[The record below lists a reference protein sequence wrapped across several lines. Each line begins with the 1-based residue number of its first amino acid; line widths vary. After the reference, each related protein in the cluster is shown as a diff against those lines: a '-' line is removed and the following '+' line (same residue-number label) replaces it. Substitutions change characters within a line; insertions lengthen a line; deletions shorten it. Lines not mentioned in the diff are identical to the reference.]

1 MDLVFVD
8 PPYRMGMLLPVL
20 EELCS
25 LDILASPSTLVAQ
38 SEQREVSASPC
49 EQSGDGQVENLWR
62 HPDNPLST
70 RGTAMSSKLVIYP
83 GTFDPIT
90 NGHISVVSRA
100 LKIFDRLVIAILNN
114 PNKLPLFTMEE
125 RIQMIRDVLKDQRH
139 VEVESFNGLLVD
151 YVIQKKTNV
160 VIRGLRALSDFEY
173 EFQMALMNRKL
184 NREVQSIFLMT
195 DYKWFYTSST
205 IIKEA
210 ASLGGDVS
218 GLGPSD
224 RLQETETK
232 IRVLKRS

>member
-1 MDLVFVD
+1 
-8 PPYRMGMLLPVL
+8 
-20 EELCS
+20 
-25 LDILASPSTLVAQ
+25 
-38 SEQREVSASPC
+38 
-49 EQSGDGQVENLWR
+49 
-62 HPDNPLST
+62 
-70 RGTAMSSKLVIYP
+70 MSSNVVIYP

-114 PNKLPLFTMEE
+114 PNKLPLFSMEE
-125 RIQMIRDVLKDQRH
+125 RIHMIREVLKDQQH
-139 VEVESFNGLLVD
+139 VEIDSFNGLLVD

-218 GLGPSD
+218 GLVPPIVC
-224 RLQETETK
+224 RK
-232 IRVLKRS
+232 LKEKFGY